1 MDTIIKS
8 ILDNDLYKFSMQ
20 HAVLQKFPNVKVKYS
35 FIDRWNTHYPAGFD
49 NVVKR
54 YINDMQFLRL
64 RQYEII
70 FLKKIKYFPQSYIDF
85 LHGYRYDASEV
96 NVYLDQYKHLHIE
109 IEGYWYRTILWEV
122 PILAI
127 VSEAYY
133 KETGVT
139 PTIYIEKDLAKL
151 KEMEAHNAYFADFGT
166 RRRFS
171 YNVQNTIVNV
181 FSQNA
186 NHCFV
191 GTSNV
196 HLAELYKTK
205 PIGTMAHEW
214 IMAHAALFGYKLSNR
229 LALENWVD
237 VYGGDLG
244 IALSDTF
251 TTDVFLRTF
260 DMKLAKLF
268 DGVRQDSGNPFEF
281 ADKVIAHYKSL
292 GIDPTT
298 KTIVF
303 SDSLNIA
310 KAVELKEYCVGK
322 IKSSFGI
329 GTHLTNDVGVI
340 NPLNIV
346 IKLSAVEVNGEWN
359 SIVKLSDDKGKH
371 TGDTD
376 EIELCKKVLKIN

>member
-151 KEMEAHNAYFADFGT
+151 KEM
-166 RRRFS
+166 
-171 YNVQNTIVNV
+171 
-181 FSQNA
+181 
-186 NHCFV
+186 
-191 GTSNV
+191 
-196 HLAELYKTK
+196 
-205 PIGTMAHEW
+205 
-214 IMAHAALFGYKLSNR
+214 
-229 LALENWVD
+229 
-237 VYGGDLG
+237 
-244 IALSDTF
+244 
-251 TTDVFLRTF
+251 
-260 DMKLAKLF
+260 
-268 DGVRQDSGNPFEF
+268 GV
-281 ADKVIAHYKSL
+281 A
-292 GIDPTT
+292 
-298 KTIVF
+298 
-303 SDSLNIA
+303 
-310 KAVELKEYCVGK
+310 
-322 IKSSFGI
+322 
-329 GTHLTNDVGVI
+329 
-340 NPLNIV
+340 
-346 IKLSAVEVNGEWN
+346 
-359 SIVKLSDDKGKH
+359 
-371 TGDTD
+371 
-376 EIELCKKVLKIN
+376 